1 MGQAR
6 SYDKEYK
13 EQVVKLA
20 KARGPKNAAMEL
32 GIPVNT
38 LSGWVH
44 KAKNGKLDIRMGEQ
58 TPESALTLVAENE
71 ELRRQLKE
79 KAKEIKRLNESGGG
93 VCFFRSEPSEVGKI
107 KQLKFIAQKTKDGVV
122 KGKISFYCET
132 LKVSRQAF

>member
-1 MGQAR
+1 MRQAR

-13 EQVVKLA
+13 EQAVKLA
-20 KARGPKNAAMEL
+20 KVSGTKKAAAEL

-44 KAKNGKLDIRMGEQ
+44 KAKKAKLDVGMGEQ

-79 KAKEIKRLNESGGG
+79 QAKEIKRLNELNEFLEEASA
-93 VCFFRSEPSEVGKI
+93 FFAASRRKSEK
-107 KQLKFIAQKTKDGVV
+107 
-122 KGKISFYCET
+122 
-132 LKVSRQAF
+132 